1 MAYLQGL
8 GVYLPLP
15 RMTSSEIAAASGLP
29 EWVVRDKL
37 GILQKTVPGPEDHP
51 ARMAGWAAQ
60 EALSQAGLAG
70 SDLDVVISITDEHKD
85 YPVWTSASLIA
96 QMVGAHQAWAFDINQ
111 KCATLITALAVAEG
125 LFARP
130 EVRAILVAGGYRNGD
145 LIDYQDENVRFMY
158 DLAAGGGA
166 VVLVRSGSGLRL
178 LSSRLKTDPVLSTTV
193 RVPVGGTVEP
203 LTPANV
209 SQYKLRVAE
218 PDLMKSRLEAV
229 SMPGF
234 LGVIKGALE
243 QAGYT
248 AADLDY
254 LALLHIKP
262 SAHKAI
268 LDGLGLTENQSI
280 YLSDYGH
287 LGQIDPILSLKLA
300 REAGKIGPGSL
311 IALAAAGVGYHWGAA
326 VLRWEEAAQFAA
338 TPAAAGEEAA
348 QFAATPAAGEEAA
361 QYGATQGEA
370 K

>member
-1 MAYLQGL
+1 MAYLTGL

-37 GILQKTVPGPEDHP
+37 GICQKPIPAEGDHP

-60 EALSQAGLAG
+60 QALDEAELLA
-70 SDLDVVISITDEHKD
+70 SDIDIVISITDEHKD
-85 YPVWTSASLIA
+85 YPVWTSASAIA
-96 QMVGAHQAWAFDINQ
+96 QMVGAERAWAFDVNQ
-111 KCATLITALAVAEG
+111 KCATFITALAVAEG

-130 EVRAILVAGGYRNGD
+130 EVNTILIAGGYRNGD
-145 LIDYQDENVRFMY
+145 LIDYKDENVRFMY

-166 VVLVRSGSGLRL
+166 AALVRSGSGLRL
-178 LSSRLKTDPVLSTTV
+178 LASQLKTDPVLATTV

-203 LTPANV
+203 FTPSNV
-209 SQYKLRVAE
+209 GQYKLRVAE
-218 PDLMKSRLEAV
+218 PELMKTRLEAV

-234 LGVIKGALE
+234 LGVINGALE

-254 LALLHIKP
+254 LALLHMKP
-262 SAHKAI
+262 SAHKAV
-268 LDGLGLTENQSI
+268 LDGLGLSQDQSI

-300 REAGKIGPGSL
+300 REAGKIAPGSL

-326 VLRWEEAAQFAA
+326 VLRWEDA
-338 TPAAAGEEAA
+338 TPSDEREK
-348 QFAATPAAGEEAA
+348 T
-361 QYGATQGEA
+361 
-370 K
+370 